1 MDDLSS
7 SSCISCVSI
16 LVLQEMDQQIDCSL
30 ELAQKNSAAETRTY
44 FPVEFFSLRH
54 FPQIKFHIIMSFRKP
69 CHMPFHKIIPPFTL
83 TVIKPLYTKQIFWEI
98 NSWGPPPLHNEREKI
113 IFVA

>member
-1 MDDLSS
+1 
-7 SSCISCVSI
+7 
-16 LVLQEMDQQIDCSL
+16 
-30 ELAQKNSAAETRTY
+30 
-44 FPVEFFSLRH
+44 
-54 FPQIKFHIIMSFRKP
+54 MSFRKP